1 MTDHILDARRG
12 NNLART
18 GGAEREASWSGIFS
32 MTLCVFALIA
42 SEFMPVSLLTPLAAD
57 LHVSEGLAG
66 YGIAISGA
74 FAVLTSL
81 SISTIAGSMNRK
93 TLLLLLT
100 GLMCVSGLIVGLSSN
115 YVVYMIGRAL
125 IGIVIGGFWSMSA
138 AVAMRLVPTQ
148 SVPRAL
154 AIFNGG
160 NALATVVAAP
170 LGSYL
175 GGIIGWRGAFLCL
188 APLALIALA
197 WQWISLPSMKA
208 APRAAA
214 RANAFSLLKSPLVAL
229 GLLAV
234 GIFFMG
240 QFMLFTYVR
249 PFLETVTGVD
259 VRTLSMILLL
269 LGVGGFAGTVLIGGF
284 LKAGLYSTLIV
295 IPLIMAAI
303 ALALIAFGER
313 MPAASVL
320 LGFWGLVATAAP
332 VGWWAWLA
340 KSLPKDAEAGGG
352 LMVAA
357 VQLSIAL
364 GSTIGGVLFD
374 GSGYRVT
381 FVASAALLLIA
392 AVLAFL
398 TARIE
403 RAKTDV

>member
-1 MTDHILDARRG
+1 MTEQVLDSRRG
-12 NNLART
+12 HGLAR
-18 GGAEREASWSGIFS
+18 GGAGEQQAFWSGVFS
-32 MTLCVFALIA
+32 MALCVFALIA

-66 YGIAISGA
+66 YGIAMSGA
-74 FAVLTSL
+74 LAVLTSL
-81 SISTIAGSMNRK
+81 SISTIVGSMNRK

-100 GLMCVSGLIVGLSSN
+100 ALMGVSGLIVGLSAN
-115 YVVYMIGRAL
+115 YWVYLIGRAL
-125 IGIVIGGFWSMSA
+125 IGVVIGAFWSMSA
-138 AVAMRLVPTQ
+138 AVAMRLVPPA

-175 GGIIGWRGAFLCL
+175 GGAIGWRGAVLCL
-188 APLALIALA
+188 VPLALIAMA
-197 WQWISLPSMKA
+197 WQWSCLPSMKA

-214 RANAFSLLKSPLVAL
+214 RANAFGLLKKPLVAV
-229 GLLAV
+229 GMLAV
-234 GIFFMG
+234 GTFFMG

-259 VRTLSMILLL
+259 VHMLSMILLG
-269 LGVGGFAGTVLIGGF
+269 LGIAGFAGAVLIGRL
-284 LKAGLYSTLIV
+284 LKTGIYRVLIA

-303 ALALIAFGER
+303 ALALIAFGAWTG
-313 MPAASVL
+313 AAFLL
-320 LGFWGLVATAAP
+320 LGLWGLVATAAP

-340 KSLPKDAEAGGG
+340 RSLPGDAEAGGG

-357 VQLSIAL
+357 VQLAIAL

-374 GSGYRVT
+374 ANGHRAT
-381 FVASAALLLIA
+381 FAASATLLLIA
-392 AVLAFL
+392 ALLAFL
-398 TARIE
+398 TSRIE
-403 RAKTDV
+403 RGKTA